1 MGFSSQHPAKLCL
14 TALLFFLC
22 IVLAANYGE
31 LKPASDIDW
40 MDILGEG
47 SSLAV
52 VLAWLLLVLYSR
64 PAGPVTNG
72 LYVGSL
78 LLVISYQLNLLDEFF
93 QYPESH
99 RLLSWLESI
108 PAPLGMLILTFGL
121 IGWHKEQR
129 FINQQLASR
138 ELHLR
143 HYQLLD
149 PLTKLYKPEYL
160 LAVLKRELELQQQ
173 HHQPFCLALIDISQ
187 FGRFNREQGMAA
199 ADLLLQQLSE
209 LTLVQFRSGDL
220 VCRYSGD
227 KFVILMPQSNQAMA
241 QSLVQNACRELNMHL
256 HTELHWTV
264 TEIPLTQQVTK
275 PQRLLSQLWQQ
286 LQKQKQQQNRWSLV

>member
-1 MGFSSQHPAKLCL
+1 MGFSSQHPAKLWL
-14 TALLFFLC
+14 TALLFVLC
-22 IVLAANYGE
+22 ILLAVNYGSV
-31 LKPASDIDW
+31 KIATDIDW
-40 MDILGEG
+40 MDVLGEG

-52 VLAWLLLVLYSR
+52 VMAWLLLVLYSR

-78 LLVISYQLNLLDEFF
+78 LLVMSYQLNLLDEFF
-93 QYPESH
+93 QYPDSH

-108 PAPLGMLILTFGL
+108 PAPLGMLILTLGL
-121 IGWHKEQR
+121 VGWHKEQR
-129 FINQQLASR
+129 CINQQLASR

-149 PLTKLYKPEYL
+149 PLTKLYKAEYL
-160 LAVLKRELELQQQ
+160 LAVLKREMELQHQ
-173 HHQPFCLALIDISQ
+173 HGQSFCLALIDISQ

-209 LTLVQFRSGDL
+209 LLLVQFRAGDL

-227 KFVILMPQSNQAMA
+227 KFVVLMPQTSQHVA
-241 QSLVQNACRELNMHL
+241 QSLVRNALEQLQHHL
-256 HTELHWTV
+256 STELHFTLQEV
-264 TEIPLTQQVTK
+264 KAGQQSK
-275 PQRLLSQLWQQ
+275 PSRLLLLLWQQ
-286 LQKQKQQQNRWSLV
+286 LQQQKRSKTQWSLV

>member
-1 MGFSSQHPAKLCL
+1 
-14 TALLFFLC
+14 
-22 IVLAANYGE
+22 
-31 LKPASDIDW
+31 
-40 MDILGEG
+40 
-47 SSLAV
+47 
-52 VLAWLLLVLYSR
+52 
-64 PAGPVTNG
+64 
-72 LYVGSL
+72 
-78 LLVISYQLNLLDEFF
+78 
-93 QYPESH
+93 
-99 RLLSWLESI
+99 
-108 PAPLGMLILTFGL
+108 MLILTLGL

-173 HHQPFCLALIDISQ
+173 HQQPFCLALVDVSQ
-187 FGRFNREQGMAA
+187 FARFNREQGMAA

-227 KFVILMPQSNQAMA
+227 KFVILMPQSNQATA
-241 QSLVQNACRELNMHL
+241 HSLLQNATSQLSLHL
-256 HTELHWTV
+256 HTQLHWTI
-264 TEIPLTQQVTK
+264 TEITAAQQVTK

-286 LQKQKQQQNRWSLV
+286 LQKQKQQQTQWSLV

>member
-1 MGFSSQHPAKLCL
+1 
-14 TALLFFLC
+14 
-22 IVLAANYGE
+22 
-31 LKPASDIDW
+31 
-40 MDILGEG
+40 
-47 SSLAV
+47 
-52 VLAWLLLVLYSR
+52 
-64 PAGPVTNG
+64 
-72 LYVGSL
+72 
-78 LLVISYQLNLLDEFF
+78 
-93 QYPESH
+93 
-99 RLLSWLESI
+99 
-108 PAPLGMLILTFGL
+108 
-121 IGWHKEQR
+121 
-129 FINQQLASR
+129 
-138 ELHLR
+138 
-143 HYQLLD
+143 
-149 PLTKLYKPEYL
+149 
-160 LAVLKRELELQQQ
+160 
-173 HHQPFCLALIDISQ
+173 LIDISQ

-209 LTLVQFRSGDL
+209 LTLVQFRTGDL

>member
-1 MGFSSQHPAKLCL
+1 MGFSSQHPAKLWL
-14 TALLFFLC
+14 TALLFVLC
-22 IVLAANYGE
+22 ILLAVNYGE
-31 LKPASDIDW
+31 LKTAANIDW

-52 VLAWLLLVLYSR
+52 VIAWLLLVLYSR

-78 LLVISYQLNLLDEFF
+78 LLVLSYQLNLLDEFF
-93 QYPESH
+93 QYPDSH

-108 PAPLGMLILTFGL
+108 PAPIGMLILTLGL

-173 HHQPFCLALIDISQ
+173 HQQPFCLALLDISQ
-187 FGRFNREQGMAA
+187 FARFNREQGMAA

-227 KFVILMPQSNQAMA
+227 KFVILMPQSNQAIA
-241 QSLVQNACRELNMHL
+241 QSLVQNAVKELNVHL
-256 HTELHWTV
+256 QTQLHWTI
-264 TEIPLTQQVTK
+264 TEITATQQLTK
-275 PQRLLSQLWQQ
+275 PQPLLSQLWQQ
-286 LQKQKQQQNRWSLV
+286 LQQQKQQKTQWSLV

>member
-1 MGFSSQHPAKLCL
+1 MGFSSQHPAKLWL
-14 TALLFFLC
+14 TALLFGLC

-31 LKPASDIDW
+31 LKQATELDW

-52 VLAWLLLVLYSR
+52 VTAWLLLVLYSR

-78 LLVISYQLNLLDEFF
+78 LLVMSYQLNLLDEFF
-93 QYPESH
+93 QYPENH

-108 PAPLGMLILTFGL
+108 PAPIGMLILTLGL

-149 PLTKLYKPEYL
+149 PLTKLYKPDYL
-160 LAVLKRELELQQQ
+160 LAVLKREVELQYQ
-173 HHQPFCLALIDISQ
+173 HQQPFCLTLIDISQ
-187 FGRFNREQGMAA
+187 FARFNREQGMAA

-209 LTLVQFRSGDL
+209 LTLVQFRNGDL

-227 KFVILMPQSNQAMA
+227 KFVVLMPQTNQATA
-241 QSLVQNACRELNMHL
+241 QSLVQSATVQLNAHL
-256 HTELHWTV
+256 HTELNWTV
-264 TEIPLTQQVTK
+264 IEVTAAQQVTQ

-286 LQKQKQQQNRWSLV
+286 LQRQKQQKAHWSLV

>member
-1 MGFSSQHPAKLCL
+1 MVFSSQHPAKLAL
-14 TALLFFLC
+14 TLLLFGLC
-22 IVLAANYGE
+22 ILLAVNYGE
-31 LKPASDIDW
+31 LKPAAEIDW

-52 VLAWLLLVLYSR
+52 VIAWLLLVLYSR
-64 PAGPVTNG
+64 PAGPVTNC

-78 LLVISYQLNLLDEFF
+78 LLVLSYQLNLLDEFF
-93 QYPESH
+93 HYPDSH

-108 PAPLGMLILTFGL
+108 PAPVGMLILTLGL
-121 IGWHKEQR
+121 LGWHKEQR
-129 FINQQLASR
+129 FINRQLASR

-149 PLTKLYKPEYL
+149 PLTQLYKPEYL

-173 HHQPFCLALIDISQ
+173 HQQPFCLALIDISQ

-209 LTLVQFRSGDL
+209 LILLQFRTGDL

-227 KFVILMPQSNQAMA
+227 KFVILMPQSNQATA
-241 QSLVQNACRELNMHL
+241 QSLVQNALRELSL
-256 HTELHWTV
+256 YLPTQLHWTIR
-264 TEIPLTQQVTK
+264 EITAAQQLNQ
-275 PQRLLSQLWQQ
+275 PQRLLSQLWHQ
-286 LQKQKQQQNRWSLV
+286 LQKQKQQQTQWSLL

>member
-1 MGFSSQHPAKLCL
+1 MGFSSQHPAKLSL
-14 TALLFFLC
+14 TLLLFVLC
-22 IVLAANYGE
+22 ILLAVNYGE
-31 LKPASDIDW
+31 LKTAAEIDW

-52 VLAWLLLVLYSR
+52 VIAWLLLVLYSR

-78 LLVISYQLNLLDEFF
+78 LLVLSYQLNLLDEFF
-93 QYPESH
+93 QYPDSH

-108 PAPLGMLILTFGL
+108 PAPVGMLILTLGL

-149 PLTKLYKPEYL
+149 PLTKLYKPDYL

-173 HHQPFCLALIDISQ
+173 HQQPFCLALLDISQ
-187 FGRFNREQGMAA
+187 FARFNREQGMAT

-209 LTLVQFRSGDL
+209 LALVQFRSGDL

-227 KFVILMPQSNQAMA
+227 KFVILMPQSNKAIA
-241 QSLVQNACRELNMHL
+241 QSLLQNAVRELSL
-256 HTELHWTV
+256 YLPARLHWTI
-264 TEIPLTQQVTK
+264 TEITAAQQLTK

-286 LQKQKQQQNRWSLV
+286 LQKQKQQQNHWSLV